1 MRKGQRTKVGDKMNR
16 ILSKRASELKPSA
29 TLAISAKEKELK
41 SQGVDV
47 IGFGA
52 GEPDFPTPSRIREA
66 AKRSLDKGETFYTAV
81 GGTLELRKAIVQRF
95 TADYG
100 LMYKVENIVVSCG
113 AKHSLYNIF
122 QAIVDPGDE
131 IICLAPYWVSYP
143 EMVALAGGKPVT
155 IETSESRGFEPE
167 IESISERISPA
178 TKAIIL
184 NYPSNPTGVMY
195 SRKFLEKLAELVERK
210 DLLVIS
216 DEIYDKLLFDG
227 RRYTP
232 FATIPG
238 MKSHTVTVN
247 GVSKTYAMTGFRIGY
262 LATDSM
268 EIVKATT
275 NIQSQ
280 STSNP
285 SSTAQA
291 AAAEAL
297 TGPQTEVI
305 EMRSIFERR
314 RDLMVELVNQVPGL
328 SLVTPQG
335 AFYVFVNISYFLG
348 SKGITG
354 SSDFAAYLL
363 ENHYVACVPGGPFG
377 SDEHIRL
384 SFATKED
391 VIVEGMKRIKTAC
404 DELNNA

>member
-143 EMVALAGGKPVT
+143 EMVALAGGRPVT

-268 EIVKATT
+268 EIVKAAT

>member
-1 MRKGQRTKVGDKMNR
+1 MNR

-81 GGTLELRKAIVQRF
+81 GGTLELRKAILQRF

-143 EMVALAGGKPVT
+143 EMVALAGGRPVT

-297 TGPQTEVI
+297 TGPQAEVG

-314 RDLMVELVNQVPGL
+314 RDLMVDLVNQVPGL